1 VRRRLLLVLSV
12 FSLVA
17 VAGFALP
24 LLDSTS
30 AERTQR
36 FTLVRTADL
45 DRFAALAQQAI
56 GPLGSATER
65 DVLAQEVRTHA
76 ELYDEG
82 VVVVDGSGDPVVAG
96 GLDAADPAVRA
107 AVDAA
112 LRNQPRTGPER
123 IGPLST
129 DPVLLSRPVGIGTE
143 VGGAVVVRADPSAAA
158 RDVAAA
164 WAIVAAG
171 ALAGAIAFVVIAF
184 LVARWVLR
192 PVAEL
197 SGGVRAVAEGR
208 PGAHVSGHA
217 GPPEL
222 RELAGA
228 FNRMSDAVAS
238 SAEQQRRLVADTSHQ
253 LRNPLAALRL
263 RVDTLEPHVAGPAR
277 QVYASTVAEVERL
290 EALLDGLLGLAAVE
304 SRATDLAAGPAEP
317 ARADVPA
324 VVAEQVELWAAAADE
339 AGVRVEVEP
348 GPPVSVACEE
358 DELGQVLGV
367 LIDNAVKYAGADA
380 MVEVGWQLVDA
391 PDRRRHVRLHVRD
404 DGPGLPPSWAALATR
419 RFWRAPDVRDQRG
432 SGLGLAIAERLA
444 STRGGTLRVAAAPY
458 RGLLVTVE
466 LPCP

>member
-12 FSLVA
+12 FSLLA

-36 FTLVRTADL
+36 FALVRAADL

-56 GPLGSATER
+56 GPLGSPTER

-76 ELYDEG
+76 ELYGEG
-82 VVVVDGSGDPVVAG
+82 VVVVDAGGDPLVAD
-96 GLDAADPAVRA
+96 GLDAADPAVAA

-112 LRNQPRTGPER
+112 LRNQPVAGPDR

-158 RDVAAA
+158 ADVAAA
-164 WAIVAAG
+164 WAVVAVG
-171 ALAGAIAFVVIAF
+171 ALAGSVAFTLIAF

-197 SGGVRAVAEGR
+197 SGGVRAVAEGH
-208 PGAHVSGHA
+208 PGAHVSAQA

-228 FNRMSDAVAS
+228 FNRMSDAVAG

-263 RVDTLEPHVAGPAR
+263 RVDTLEPHVAEPAR
-277 QVYASTVAEVERL
+277 PVYASTVAEVERL

-304 SRATDLAAGPAEP
+304 SRATDLAAGGAEP
-317 ARADVPA
+317 VTADVA
-324 VVAEQVELWAAAADE
+324 VVVAEQVELWAVAAEQAR
-339 AGVRVEVEP
+339 VRVEVEP
-348 GPPVSVACEE
+348 GPPATVACAE

-367 LIDNAVKYAGADA
+367 LIDNAIKHAGAGA
-380 MVEVGWQLVDA
+380 VAEVGWQLVEGG
-391 PDRRRHVRLHVRD
+391 VRLHVRD
-404 DGPGLPPSWAALATR
+404 DGRGLPASWAELATR
-419 RFWRAPDVRDQRG
+419 RFWRAPDARHQRG
-432 SGLGLAIAERLA
+432 SGLGLAIADRLVG
-444 STRGGTLRVAAAPY
+444 TRGGALSVAPAPF